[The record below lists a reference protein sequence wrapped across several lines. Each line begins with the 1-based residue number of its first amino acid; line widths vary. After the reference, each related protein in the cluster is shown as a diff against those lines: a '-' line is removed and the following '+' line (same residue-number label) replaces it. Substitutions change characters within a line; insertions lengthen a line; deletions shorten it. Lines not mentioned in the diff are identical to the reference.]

1 MAAAGLGDS
10 GGYVGVADAEAL
22 RATGQYRVLTPD
34 QMVSEL
40 SEQGPFAFVAF
51 HPLMGGI
58 PPEWPGTASIS
69 SSTRSFPGSDGRAR
83 PCVEAQFEIC
93 VSCNIFRES
102 DVTHTGGNCMEFGL
116 FIQGYT
122 PNFRREVDPDAE
134 HHALMDDLEVVQAAD
149 KAGFKYVWVTEHHFL
164 DEYSHL
170 SANDVVLG
178 YLAHATE
185 RIHLGSGI
193 FNPLPQVNHPAKVAE
208 RVAMLDHLSDGRF
221 EFGTGRG
228 AGSHEI
234 LGFLPG
240 MTDLSGT
247 REIWEDVIGEFPKM
261 WMQDTYEGYEG
272 KFWSLPPRKILP
284 KPYGK
289 LHPAMWYAAGNT
301 SSYAMAARRGLGV
314 LGFSVG
320 SIDAAGPGAGGLQE
334 GDRQRRAHRRLRQ
347 RQHHGDHGRLRGRGR
362 QDGAA
367 SWATAPHSS
376 YLGATSTATTT
387 PSPTRRRSRCGPS

>member
-1 MAAAGLGDS
+1 
-10 GGYVGVADAEAL
+10 
-22 RATGQYRVLTPD
+22 
-34 QMVSEL
+34 
-40 SEQGPFAFVAF
+40 
-51 HPLMGGI
+51 
-58 PPEWPGTASIS
+58 
-69 SSTRSFPGSDGRAR
+69 
-83 PCVEAQFEIC
+83 
-93 VSCNIFRES
+93 
-102 DVTHTGGNCMEFGL
+102 MEFGL
-116 FIQGYT
+116 FIQGYV
-122 PNFRREVDPDAE
+122 PKFRREVDPDAE
-134 HHALMDDLEVVQAAD
+134 HHAFMDELEVVQAAD

-208 RVAMLDHLSDGRF
+208 RVAMLDHLSGGRF

-228 AGSHEI
+228 AGSLEI

-240 MTDLSGT
+240 MKDLSGT

-261 WMQDTYEGYEG
+261 WLQDEYEGYDG
-272 KFWSLPPRKILP
+272 KFWSLPPRKVLP

-301 SSYAMAARRGLGV
+301 SSYEMAARRGLGV

-320 SIDAAGPGAGGLQE
+320 SFDELGPVLKAYKDAIGSADPVGAFVNDNVMVTTAAFLAEDQATATASLLRANVTYLQSNVFRYHDTFPHPDSVPVWPELIPEVTPEAVPFLQE
-334 GDRQRRAHRRLRQ
+334 SGTIVGDPDHALEQCKRWESAGADQLVFGIGTASKADSLEMVRLMGEHVIPKIDTDPVHRTTRMRE
-347 RQHHGDHGRLRGRGR
+347 
-362 QDGAA
+362 AA
-367 SWATAPHSS
+367 AAK
-376 YLGATSTATTT
+376 L
-387 PSPTRRRSRCGPS
+387 

>member
-1 MAAAGLGDS
+1 L
-10 GGYVGVADAEAL
+10 
-22 RATGQYRVLTPD
+22 
-34 QMVSEL
+34 
-40 SEQGPFAFVAF
+40 
-51 HPLMGGI
+51 
-58 PPEWPGTASIS
+58 
-69 SSTRSFPGSDGRAR
+69 
-83 PCVEAQFEIC
+83 
-93 VSCNIFRES
+93 
-102 DVTHTGGNCMEFGL
+102 EFGL
-116 FIQGYT
+116 FIQGYV
-122 PNFRREVDPDAE
+122 PKFRREVDPDAE
-134 HHALMDDLEVVQAAD
+134 HHAFMDELDVVQAAD

-208 RVAMLDHLSDGRF
+208 RVAMLDHLTRGRF

-228 AGSHEI
+228 AGSLEI

-261 WMQDTYEGYEG
+261 WLQDEYEGYDG
-272 KFWSLPPRKILP
+272 TFWSLPPRKVLP

-301 SSYAMAARRGLGV
+301 SSYEMAARRGLGV

-320 SIDAAGPGAGGLQE
+320 SFDELGPVLKAYKDAIGSADPVGAFVNDNIMVTTAAFLAEDEATATASLLRANVTYLQSNVFRYHDTFPHPDSVPVWPELIPEVTPEAVPFLQE
-334 GDRQRRAHRRLRQ
+334 SGTIVGDPDHALEQCKRWESAGADQLVFGIGTASKADSLEMVRLMGEHVIPKIDTDPVHRTTRMRE
-347 RQHHGDHGRLRGRGR
+347 
-362 QDGAA
+362 AA
-367 SWATAPHSS
+367 AAK
-376 YLGATSTATTT
+376 L
-387 PSPTRRRSRCGPS
+387 

>member
-1 MAAAGLGDS
+1 
-10 GGYVGVADAEAL
+10 
-22 RATGQYRVLTPD
+22 
-34 QMVSEL
+34 
-40 SEQGPFAFVAF
+40 
-51 HPLMGGI
+51 
-58 PPEWPGTASIS
+58 
-69 SSTRSFPGSDGRAR
+69 
-83 PCVEAQFEIC
+83 
-93 VSCNIFRES
+93 
-102 DVTHTGGNCMEFGL
+102 MEFGL
-116 FIQGYT
+116 FIQGYV
-122 PNFRREVDPDAE
+122 PKFRREVDPDAE
-134 HHALMDDLEVVQAAD
+134 HHAFMDELEVVQAAD

-208 RVAMLDHLSDGRF
+208 RVAMLDHLSGGRF

-228 AGSHEI
+228 AGSLEI

-240 MTDLSGT
+240 MKDLSGT

-261 WMQDTYEGYEG
+261 WLQDEYEGYDG
-272 KFWSLPPRKILP
+272 KFWSLPPRKVLP

-301 SSYAMAARRGLGV
+301 SSYEMAARRGLGV

-320 SIDAAGPGAGGLQE
+320 SFDELGPVLKAYKDAIGSADPVGAFVNDNVMVTTAAFLAEDQATATASLLRANVTYLQSNVFRYHDTFPHPDSVPVWPELIPEVTPEAVPFLQE
-334 GDRQRRAHRRLRQ
+334 AGTIVGDP
-347 RQHHGDHGRLRGRGR
+347 DHALEQCKRWESA
-362 QDGAA
+362 GADQ
-367 SWATAPHSS
+367 
-376 YLGATSTATTT
+376 LVFGIGTATKADSLEMVRLMGEHVIPKIDTDPVHRTT
-387 PSPTRRRSRCGPS
+387 RMREAAAAKL